1 MAKRDYYEVLGLSKG
16 ANKADVKKSYRQIA
30 MKYHPDKNPGD
41 KEAEAKFKEAAE
53 AYSVL
58 NDEQK
63 KAHYD
68 QFGHTPE
75 GGMGGSPFEG
85 FGGGGFGVD
94 LSDALRIFMDGFGG
108 GGGGG
113 FGDLFGGGGGSRSRG
128 RARGSDLKIKLPLT
142 LEEIATGVTKKMKVK
157 RFESCSDC
165 DGSGARDK
173 ASKTNC
179 TVCHGRGEVQQVSRS
194 MFGQFVNIQP
204 CSNCDGT
211 GEVIAHPCK
220 TCNGDGRVRQES
232 VVSAKIPAGVHA
244 GNYMTLKGEGNS
256 ARRGGQHGDLI
267 VLIDE
272 KEHDLFIREED
283 NIYLEL
289 GINIAQAVTGTELE
303 IPTLTGKVNLK
314 IPAGSQS
321 GKLLR
326 LRGKGIPRIN
336 SHMVGDQMVKIQIE
350 TPVKPGK
357 EEKGLYQQ
365 LADYYSSQ
373 KNKGNKSSIFRK
385 IKSLL

>member
-1 MAKRDYYEVLGLSKG
+1 MAKRDYYEVLGLSQG
-16 ANKADVKKSYRQIA
+16 ASKADIKKSYRQIA

-41 KEAEAKFKEAAE
+41 TEAEAKFKEAAE

-58 NDEQK
+58 NDEKK

-68 QFGHTPE
+68 QYGHPPE
-75 GGMGGSPFEG
+75 GGMGGNPFDG

-94 LSDALRIFMDGFGG
+94 LSDALRIFMEGFGG

-113 FGDLFGGGGGSRSRG
+113 FGDIFGGGGGSRSRG

-157 RFESCSDC
+157 RFESCTDC
-165 DGSGARDK
+165 EGTGARNKGDK
-173 ASKTNC
+173 TTCSA
-179 TVCHGRGEVQQVSRS
+179 CHGRGEVQQVSRS

-204 CSNCDGT
+204 CTNCDGT
-211 GEVIAHPCK
+211 GEIIAHPCK
-220 TCNGDGRVRQES
+220 TCHGDGRVRKES

-272 KEHDLFIREED
+272 KEHDLFIRDED

-289 GINIAQAVTGTELE
+289 SVNIAQAVMGTEME

-336 SHMVGDQMVKIQIE
+336 SHMVGDQMVKIQVE
-350 TPVKPGK
+350 TPLKPSKQEK
-357 EEKGLYQQ
+357 ELYKQ
-365 LADYYSSQ
+365 LDAYYKSQ
-373 KNKGNKSSIFRK
+373 KSKPSIFRK